1 MIPACTRAGSFV
13 TFGSMKLFWA
23 IFAYLVIG
31 FVLCLGMYIGM
42 AKGSWWFLIA
52 GLVAYVVSFAKIVCL
67 PKKSQ

>member
-1 MIPACTRAGSFV
+1 
-13 TFGSMKLFWA
+13 MKLFWA

-52 GLVAYVVSFAKIVCL
+52 GLVAYIVSFAKIGCL
-67 PKKSQ
+67 PKKSH

>member
-1 MIPACTRAGSFV
+1 MLAPALKVLLRSR
-13 TFGSMKLFWA
+13 SMKLFWA

-52 GLVAYVVSFAKIVCL
+52 GLVAYIVSFAKIGCL
-67 PKKSQ
+67 PKKSH

>member
-1 MIPACTRAGSFV
+1 
-13 TFGSMKLFWA
+13 MKLFWA

-52 GLVAYVVSFAKIVCL
+52 GLVAYIVSFAKIGCL
-67 PKKSQ
+67 PKKSP